1 MNRMRNDFF
10 AIYDALCSGVT
21 GEEKIEKTITGERWA
36 YAETASSAGIAMFTA
51 GSTIAPLYPTIE
63 GLSLAEAAQSVK
75 SWNLEEASLGLAAVN
90 AFYNTPARIEAFG
103 AEVSMDVFY
112 TDGIDLRGKTVA
124 LIGHMHGPKGL
135 REQAKAVYILER
147 APQEG
152 DYPDSACDWIL
163 PQCDL
168 VIITGS
174 ALINKTLPHLL
185 ELSQNALTILT
196 GPSVPLCP
204 ELFDFGLDRIAGMAV
219 IDRAAMH
226 ERVQKGL
233 RGSPYGEG
241 LPFLLKKR

>member
-1 MNRMRNDFF
+1 MRNDFL
-10 AIYDALCSGVT
+10 ALYDALCAGVT
-21 GEEKIEKTITGERWA
+21 GGDNIEKTISGERWA
-36 YAETASSAGIAMFTA
+36 LAETASSSGIAMFTA
-51 GSTIAPLYPTIE
+51 GSTIGRLYSTLE
-63 GLSLAEAAQSVK
+63 GLSLEEAAQAVK
-75 SWNLEEASLGLAAVN
+75 SWNLEEASLGLAAAN
-90 AFYNTPARIEAFG
+90 AFYNTAERIEAYG
-103 AEVSMDVFY
+103 VGVPMDVFY

-174 ALINKTLPHLL
+174 SLINKTLPHLL
-185 ELSQNALTILT
+185 ELSQDALTILT

-204 ELFDFGLDRIAGMAV
+204 ELLDFGLDRIAGMAV
-219 IDRAAMH
+219 ADRGAMR
-226 ERVQKGL
+226 ERVEKGL
-233 RGSPYGEG
+233 HGSPYGEG
-241 LPFLLKKR
+241 IPFLLKKR

>member
-1 MNRMRNDFF
+1 MRNDFF

-51 GSTIAPLYPTIE
+51 GSTIAPLHATLE
-63 GLSLAEAAQSVK
+63 CMSLDEAAQSVK

-90 AFYNTPARIEAFG
+90 AFYNTPARIEAFS

-135 REQAKAVYILER
+135 REQAKKVYVLER
-147 APQEG
+147 EPQEG

-219 IDRAAMH
+219 TDRTAMH
-226 ERVQKGL
+226 VRVQKGL

-241 LPFLLKKR
+241 MPFLLKKR

>member
-1 MNRMRNDFF
+1 MRNDFF
-10 AIYDALCSGVT
+10 AMYDALCTSVT

-51 GSTIAPLYPTIE
+51 GSTI
-63 GLSLAEAAQSVK
+63 AAQSVK

-219 IDRAAMH
+219 ADRGAMR
-226 ERVQKGL
+226 ERVRKGM